1 LCRLYHE
8 RNRLVVSMESLTM
21 LENSP
26 DKKAILV
33 VDDDVSMRSLIVD
46 ALDHNGGFVTN
57 EASDGQE
64 ALHALQTG
72 PYDMVISDFHMPGMN
87 GIELISRIREINPAI
102 YVIMITA
109 FPSIGLS
116 VTAMKRGAVDFL
128 EKPLRI
134 DDLLHKVNIYLR
146 EKAMLSE
153 KEIICRT
160 EVTQLEDKVNELTT
174 RSFIYDAVENAR
186 GNNDKIFQEIV
197 ELSLKIVEGE
207 SCDLFLYNEET
218 EEFHPKFSKH
228 LAPKDYDPTMTH
240 QLNRLFGEIA
250 HTGQARL
257 FNTRNE
263 KGPSSYICVP
273 LKIRNSIF
281 GVLSL
286 TRKKSGGIFTERDL
300 NFILSLANRASL
312 NFENKILYESVYTNL
327 LETFKSLISSIQF
340 RDNYTEVH
348 SVNVTNLAIGT
359 AEVMGC
365 SSRETESLQL
375 SAMLHDIGKIA
386 IPDNILLKPG
396 RLTAEEYAVIKNHP
410 GVGDNILAPVLL
422 LETERK
428 IIRHHHER
436 WDGKG
441 YPDGLAGEEIP
452 VLSRILSVADAFDA
466 MVTDRPYRKGM
477 SREEAVAEL
486 KENSG
491 RQFDSQVVDAFLR
504 KLPLRY

>member
-1 LCRLYHE
+1 
-8 RNRLVVSMESLTM
+8 M
-21 LENSP
+21 LENGL
-26 DKKAILV
+26 DKKSILV
-33 VDDDVSMRSLIVD
+33 VDDDISMRSLIVD
-46 ALDHNGGFVTN
+46 ALDHNGGFVTH

-64 ALHALQTG
+64 ALHELQTG
-72 PYDMVISDFHMPGMN
+72 PCDMVISDFHMPGMN

-134 DDLLHKVNIYLR
+134 DDLLHKVNMYLR
-146 EKAMLSE
+146 EKTLLTE
-153 KEIICRT
+153 KEIIRRA
-160 EVTQLEDKVNELTT
+160 EVTQLEDKVSELSI
-174 RSFIYDAVENAR
+174 RSFIYDAVENVR
-186 GNNDKIFQEIV
+186 ENNDKIFQEIV
-197 ELSLKIVEGE
+197 ELSMQIVDGE
-207 SCDLFLYNEET
+207 SCDLLLYNDET
-218 EEFHPKFSKH
+218 EEFHPKFSKN
-228 LAPKDYDPTMTH
+228 LAPKNYDPVMCH
-240 QLNRLFGEIA
+240 QLNRLFGEIV

-263 KGPSSYICVP
+263 KGPSSYLCVP
-273 LKIRNSIF
+273 LKIRNSVF
-281 GVLSL
+281 GVLNL

-327 LETFKSLISSIQF
+327 LETFKSLIASIQF

-348 SVNVTNLAIGT
+348 SVNVTNLAIRT
-359 AEVMGC
+359 AEVMGY
-365 SSRETESLQL
+365 SGRETEALHL

-396 RLTAEEYAVIKNHP
+396 GLTNEEYAVIKNHP
-410 GVGDNILAPVLL
+410 EIGDHILAPILL

-441 YPDGLAGEEIP
+441 YPDGLAGEDIP

-477 SREEAVAEL
+477 NGEEAAAEL
-486 KENSG
+486 KKNSG
-491 RQFDSQVVDAFLR
+491 RQFDSRVVDAFL
-504 KLPLRY
+504 KKTPSQY